1 LFWKPYC
8 GSGTAVGT
16 DEVYCNRNKQQAAIS
31 NLKAENEL
39 IMAPSELHKDHM
51 DRYIQFCYILHFL
64 IGQIKKY
71 FIKLNV
77 ISEIYKTN
85 LNG

>member
-1 LFWKPYC
+1 
-8 GSGTAVGT
+8 
-16 DEVYCNRNKQQAAIS
+16 
-31 NLKAENEL
+31 
-39 IMAPSELHKDHM
+39 MAPSEIHKALM
-51 DRYIQFCYILHFL
+51 ARNIQFCCHILHFL

-85 LNG
+85 INRKNFSAFTLNTSLFQLKLVLQNTFMRD